1 METVAIVIAGALVG
15 LLLLVGIGWVSSRA
29 VMANHGR
36 KGRAMLPPVGPHD
49 YEETAAGLTAPY
61 RAYGLLRLT
70 PNDLYFASSSPD
82 GVLSVPRG
90 RIVRAFASDDV
101 PTGAGMRTLG
111 RPALVLQ
118 LRDPSLPQGLA
129 FVVSDPDAWQERLR
143 KRGRSDGQGR
153 RNR

>member
-1 METVAIVIAGALVG
+1 MVETVAIVIAFALVG
-15 LLLLVGIGWVSSRA
+15 VLLLVGIGWVSSRV

-36 KGRAMLPPVGPHD
+36 KGRAMLPPLGPHD

-70 PNDLYFASSSPD
+70 PNDLHFASGSPE

-101 PTGAGMRTLG
+101 PTGAGMQTMR

-118 LRDPSLPQGLA
+118 LRDPALPQGVA
-129 FVVSDPDAWQERLR
+129 FVVSDPDSWQERLR
-143 KRGRSDGQGR
+143 KRR
-153 RNR
+153 RNEGPRQR